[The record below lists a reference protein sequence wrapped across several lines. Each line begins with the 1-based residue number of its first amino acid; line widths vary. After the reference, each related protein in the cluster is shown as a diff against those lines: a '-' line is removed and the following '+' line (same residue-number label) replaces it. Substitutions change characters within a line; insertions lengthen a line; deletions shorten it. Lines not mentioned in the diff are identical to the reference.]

1 MLSVMAIILTN
12 YRLPSIGNGQFLF
25 LNEIKIDHLHYEN
38 TKKEGSV
45 YTTRFGRANNKLKK
59 LKLYIKGI
67 RAFAALSSFE
77 VLRIIYIY

>member
-12 YRLPSIGNGQFLF
+12 YRLPSIGNGKFLF
-25 LNEIKIDHLHYEN
+25 LNEIKIDPLHYKN

-45 YTTRFGRANNKLKK
+45 YIARFGRANNKLKK

-67 RAFAALSSFE
+67 RAFATLSSFE